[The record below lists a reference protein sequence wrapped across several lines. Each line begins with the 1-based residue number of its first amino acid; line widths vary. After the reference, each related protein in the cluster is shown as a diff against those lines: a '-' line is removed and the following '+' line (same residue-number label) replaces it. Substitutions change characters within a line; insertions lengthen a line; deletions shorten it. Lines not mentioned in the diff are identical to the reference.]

1 MKKIVMLI
9 LVAILGFGMI
19 GCTGSESK
27 KSEGAT
33 TVATP
38 SNAESTDPQIEGKWE
53 IVHAEFSG
61 RSDSSVLGVVNEIV
75 DNKWIRPNRRT
86 SVYVLKLNP
95 NSNPKQ
101 MDLSANRLGNNSLKG
116 IYKVEGDKLF
126 FCYAY
131 DPNLNRP
138 ENFKTESGEDRYL
151 YVLKKVD

>member
-9 LVAILGFGMI
+9 SVAIHGFGMI

-27 KSEGAT
+27 KSERAT

-38 SNAESTDPQIEGKWE
+38 SNAESADPQIEGKWE

-86 SVYVLKLNP
+86 SVYVFKLNP

-101 MDLSANRLGNNSLKG
+101 MDLSANRLGNNSLK
-116 IYKVEGDKLF
+116 
-126 FCYAY
+126 
-131 DPNLNRP
+131 
-138 ENFKTESGEDRYL
+138 
-151 YVLKKVD
+151 